1 MIYSPR
7 RAKHPRC
14 KIRPSNALN
23 LAAPHSD
30 IFIPDGMPQPAAMAR
45 ITHLGIGAHQ
55 DDLEFMAFHGIVEC
69 YHHENGRYFG
79 GVVCTDGGGSA
90 RTGPYASYSDA
101 EMKGIRREEQRAA
114 AMTGRYGAMV
124 QLGYPSEAFK
134 RANDARPVED
144 LLAILRATQP
154 EVVYTHNLADKHATH
169 IGVTA
174 AVLAAIRRMPEG
186 ERPQRLLGCEVWR
199 GLDWLGDGEKVV
211 LDVSG
216 HDHLAAALNGI
227 FDSQI
232 AGGKRYDLATVGRRA
247 ANATFFNSHATDQS
261 SQVIYA
267 MDLTPLIH
275 EPLADPL
282 EFTLAA
288 VDRFRAEVE
297 YLLRENFHR

>member
-1 MIYSPR
+1 MRIT
-7 RAKHPRC
+7 
-14 KIRPSNALN
+14 PSTALN
-23 LAAPHSD
+23 LVAPHPD
-30 IFIPDGMPQPAAMAR
+30 IFIPDGIPEAAAMDR
-45 ITHLGIGAHQ
+45 ITHLGIGAHH
-55 DDLEFMAFHGIVEC
+55 DDLEFMAFHGIVKC
-69 YHHENGRYFG
+69 YHHENGRWFG

-90 RTGPYASYSDA
+90 RTGPYAHCSDA
-101 EMKGIRREEQRAA
+101 EMKAIRREEQRAA
-114 AMTGRYGAMV
+114 AMTGRYGAMM

-134 RANDARPVED
+134 GAKEARPVED
-144 LLAILRATQP
+144 LLTILRATQP

-174 AVLAAIRRMPEG
+174 AVLAAIRRMPEE

-211 LDVSG
+211 LDVSAF
-216 HDHLAAALNGI
+216 DHLAAALNGI

-232 AGGKRYDLATVGRRA
+232 AGGKRYDLATFGRRA

-267 MDLTPLIH
+267 MDLTPLIR
-275 EPLADPL
+275 EPQADPV

-288 VDRFRAEVE
+288 VDRFRADVE
-297 YLLRENFHR
+297 RLLRENFNR